1 MNDFWLELLVW
12 FLGILGTI
20 ITGVLVPFL
29 ANWLKSK
36 TDNEKLD
43 YAITELSTTV
53 QTCIDYVN
61 QTFVDQLKKDGK
73 FDENN
78 QKEALQ
84 LALNKVRD
92 TLSDSATKVLGKNG
106 IDLESIIVTYIES
119 LLYSNKN
126 STSIENK

>member
-126 STSIENK
+126 STSTENK